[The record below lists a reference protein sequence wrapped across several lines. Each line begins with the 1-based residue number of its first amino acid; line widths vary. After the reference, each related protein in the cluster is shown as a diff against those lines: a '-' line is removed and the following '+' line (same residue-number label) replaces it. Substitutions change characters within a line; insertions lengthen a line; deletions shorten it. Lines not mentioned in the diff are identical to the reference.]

1 MLKGMSIDIMLLHL
15 FNSFLL
21 FFPFLFFFFLYF
33 TKLVSLE
40 IGTMCACKLSLH
52 QNGWR
57 EESDFEVPCFS
68 PFFLF
73 FIFLLLAQIKT
84 LHYVQNCFC
93 NSKVQ
98 ECNFKNWNLKKW
110 LTLGKLTWQLRQE
123 KHFGFFDV
131 KAVVYLT
138 PRVEIAKTKAT
149 TNKHKLLI
157 ILEV

>member
-1 MLKGMSIDIMLLHL
+1 MLNGMSIDIMLLHL
-15 FNSFLL
+15 FNLFLL
-21 FFPFLFFFFLYF
+21 FFPFLFFFFVLHKTCEPGNWYNVCMQIISASKWLKGRIWFWSSLFF
-33 TKLVSLE
+33 TFFSL
-40 IGTMCACKLSLH
+40 
-52 QNGWR
+52 
-57 EESDFEVPCFS
+57 
-68 PFFLF
+68 

-110 LTLGKLTWQLRQE
+110 LTIGKLTWQSRQE